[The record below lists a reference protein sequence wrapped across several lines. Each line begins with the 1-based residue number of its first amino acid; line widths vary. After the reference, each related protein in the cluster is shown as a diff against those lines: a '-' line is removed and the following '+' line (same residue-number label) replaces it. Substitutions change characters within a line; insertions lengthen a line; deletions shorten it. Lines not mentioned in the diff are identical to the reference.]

1 MAEAGP
7 EVSSEA
13 RRAAGGRSPDPRTNV
28 VRRPATH
35 RVPDADDEHTHDE
48 LDVVDVRRPLA
59 LVGSTRIV
67 ARRLGRRRAILR
79 PCAGVATRP
88 VLLRVNF
95 FGRVGP

>member
-48 LDVVDVRRPLA
+48 LDVVDVRR
-59 LVGSTRIV
+59 IV

-88 VLLRVNF
+88 VLLRVNC